1 MILTL
6 ALSLIFWGFSLFAV
20 PMNGVYTIGGTS
32 PDFNTI
38 TEAVNA
44 LIANGVDGYTDFT
57 IRNGT
62 YNEQVTIPAISG
74 TSSANWIV
82 FRSESGNANDV
93 IILHTAGSSSDNYLV
108 KLDGADYV
116 DFHQLTF
123 RAEGTSNLG
132 IVFQLNNGTT
142 HIKIQ
147 NNKLYGT
154 GRSAVYSKLVNA
166 SLSGSN
172 SISDIEIQSNYFY
185 DAYYG
190 IFLYAYSSTNINSI
204 TSDDNYFDN
213 VMTAI
218 YLEYVPNAEIN
229 RNFVDNANEG
239 IYIENC
245 SSAVI
250 RKNRIFVQ
258 KTAINVRYSSSAE
271 IINNELISNAAPYSG
286 NYGLGQGIV
295 LNNSNSAEVYY
306 NSVKIDE
313 VASDNSSAAFALY
326 GGISNHVFDNIFAN
340 FGRGYSVIFSSV
352 TGSDLDMDYNDIFVG
367 KGYLAKSGNTIY
379 YSLSEFQTG
388 FGENANSV
396 SAYPGFGTDNA
407 NATSPWVDD
416 KGTPISGITEDL
428 NGNSRDAT
436 NPDIGCDEFTADSAY
451 TTPMSGTYN
460 VGTGYDYEN
469 LTEALNELL
478 LRGTNGSVSF
488 NLNNGT
494 YSGNYK
500 LFNIPSASGSNQVT
514 IALGTGNPV
523 LSYAATSDDD
533 DYVFLLMGGTTF
545 YDFSYLTLEATGTQY
560 SRIIEVE
567 GYNRFRIIGGS
578 LTAPQTSSDDRN
590 RDLINTRYAYVKE
603 LSLMYV
609 DFSGGSSG
617 IYFSG
622 NSDYDSDIEIY
633 RCDFSDNYQGIYIAY
648 YKSPYI
654 HENTFTNSYYTAVQ
668 ADGLTE
674 NFRITK
680 NKIFKS
686 NTQYGLYLN
695 NCVGGDS
702 TSSRGLIANNVIK
715 LETST
720 STGYGISFSYN
731 QKIDILFNSIYQEG
745 ETGAGTPFY
754 CYQDY
759 GNNTIK
765 NNIFATECVSNRA
778 MEIVHPSTT
787 TTMDYNDFYSENRY
801 LVKIDN
807 DYINLEDLQ
816 NQTGEH
822 LHSVSIYPYFTSDM
836 HSYSPSLNDRGVW
849 ISSVSTDFDNQN
861 RTNPPDM
868 GADEYVPASG
878 NSPLNG
884 IYTIG
889 TSRSDY
895 SSFTEAAD
903 DLSFRGISGDVTF
916 LVESGV
922 YEERPIF
929 RQYYTTNSTYFVK
942 FQSQTANDEDV
953 TLQYGPTVSDSN
965 YVLILAGADHIRF
978 EDITFT
984 TTYVSNYYNTIMK
997 VRGNTDNL
1005 QILSCTFT
1013 IADTTNS
1020 SERNVHILF
1029 DNASY
1034 STASIVNNSFYY
1046 GYYGVY
1052 DEDENSGLTIN
1063 YNYFHKTRKPVYL
1076 SLVESPTISHNIMD
1090 DFTCAIYLNNVDG
1103 GTQIYDNK
1111 MTSHGFND
1119 YYHGYNLVNLYNCD
1133 GLADGHILIYNN
1145 ILYAYDNY
1153 ITGLSGFSFN
1163 NCQYL
1168 DFYHNNVFVENVY
1181 DIYITS
1187 TRGCA
1192 VYASGDNYDVKNNI
1206 LAYYGN
1212 GHAFELQPGSNVNY
1226 DLDYN
1231 DLYNEGL
1238 FLAKIGQ
1245 DNFKTVEEIRDNSD
1259 FSDHS
1264 VKAPPL
1270 PDSDLFTTSAFL
1282 VGKGIYNHQF
1292 AYDYNN
1298 TERNDPPVIGAT
1310 EYSPSSTNVLSGSYS
1325 IGTGRTDYATIQAA
1339 ITDLLSRG
1347 VGNNDVTFNIESGT
1361 YNEQLE
1367 LYHIPHTIDSNAG
1380 VTFQS
1385 QSGNANDVNITFD
1398 ATSDSNYIFKLAG
1411 VNNLN
1416 INALKFTPLN
1426 SSYNKILLIKGY
1438 NTDLTIS
1445 ECILEGETNADYN
1458 NGTLVKFDIASFENV
1473 AFNEN
1478 EFNNGG
1484 YGIYYSN
1491 YDYPQ
1496 YADNLRMENN
1506 SFSSNYQ
1513 ALYLKSISNLFIEE
1527 NDIDNQTSTALYAE
1541 NIDDSLL
1548 IYRNKMKAKGSYV
1561 MKLYDYHGISGNSGL
1576 IANNFFYKFTTNYGY
1591 YNVYLQD
1598 VNYLDF
1604 YLNSVNTM
1612 DVNNVKSFY
1621 LVGPNSNLNIRDNIF
1636 SQKSGGCAIYVTND
1650 TGLLNMEY
1658 NLLYT
1663 TGSYLAY
1670 WEGTYCS
1677 DLAELM
1683 SVSGYNNASI
1693 NGDPGFVNDS
1703 EPDLDSSSL
1712 AINGAFYIASI
1723 TEDIYGTHRTEPFDI
1738 GAYEFVGAP
1747 AIPQNITIEI
1757 INGDTAR
1764 ISWSVSA
1771 NATSYRVENSD
1782 DPYTGFSAV
1791 TTTTNTTVDIP
1802 ISTIKKFYRVIALN

>member
-1 MILTL
+1 MVFIVFG
-6 ALSLIFWGFSLFAV
+6 SYLFAA
-20 PMNGVYTIGGTS
+20 PMSGVYTIGGTS

-38 TEAVNA
+38 TDAVNA

-57 IRNGT
+57 IRTGT
-62 YNEQVTIPAISG
+62 YNEQITIPAING
-74 TSSANWIV
+74 TSSVNWVV
-82 FRSESGNANDV
+82 FRAESGNADDV
-93 IILHTAGSSSDNYLV
+93 IISHTASSSSDNYVV
-108 KLDGADYV
+108 KLDGADYF

-154 GRSAVYSKLVNA
+154 GRSAVYSKLINA

-185 DAYYG
+185 DTYSG
-190 IFLYAYSSTNINSI
+190 IYLYAYNSTNISSI
-204 TSDDNYFDN
+204 TSNDNNFDN

-229 RNFVDNANEG
+229 RNFIDNANVG
-239 IYIENC
+239 IYIENS

-250 RKNRIFVQ
+250 RKNRIFAQ
-258 KTAINVRYSSSAE
+258 KTAIEVRYSNSAE
-271 IINNELISNAAPYSG
+271 IINNELISKAAPYSG

-295 LNNSNSAEVYY
+295 LNNSGNADVYY

-313 VASDNSSAAFALY
+313 VASDNYSVAFALY
-326 GGISNHVFDNIFAN
+326 GGTSNEIFDNIFAN

-352 TGSDLDMDYNDIFVG
+352 TNSDLDMDYNDIFVG
-367 KGYLAKSGNTIY
+367 KGYLAKSGNTVY

-396 SAYPGFGTDNA
+396 SAYPGFGNNDA
-407 NATSPWVDD
+407 NATSPWLDG
-416 KGTPISGITEDL
+416 KGTPISGITDDL

-436 NPDIGCDEFTADSAY
+436 NPDIGCDEFTANSAY
-451 TTPMSGTYN
+451 TTPMSGTYD

-469 LTEALNELL
+469 LSEAIDELL

-488 NLNNGT
+488 YLHNGT

-500 LFNIPSASGSNQVT
+500 LYNIPSSGGSNQVT
-514 IALGTGNPV
+514 IALGTGNPY
-523 LSYAATSDDD
+523 LSYTATSEDDN
-533 DYVFLLMGGTTF
+533 YVFLLMGGTTF

-560 SRIIEVE
+560 SRVIEVE
-567 GYNRFRIIGGS
+567 GYNRFRITGGS
-578 LTAPQTSSDDRN
+578 ITAPQTSANDRN
-590 RDLINTRYAYVKE
+590 RDLINTQYAYVKD
-603 LSLMYV
+603 LSLLYV

-617 IYFSG
+617 IYFYG

-654 HENTFTNSYYTAVQ
+654 HENTFTNSDYAAIQAVR
-668 ADGLTE
+668 LTE

-686 NTQYGLYLN
+686 NIHYGLYLD
-695 NCVGGDS
+695 NCAGGDS
-702 TSSRGLIANNVIK
+702 TSTRGLVANNVIK

-731 QKIDILFNSIYQEG
+731 QKIDFLFNSIYQEG
-745 ETGAGTPFY
+745 ETGGGTPLY

-765 NNIFATECVSNRA
+765 NNIFATECSESRA
-778 MEIVHPSTT
+778 LEITHPSTS
-787 TTMDYNDFYSENRY
+787 TTMDYNDLYSEYRY

-807 DYINLEDLQ
+807 DYTSLEELQ

-849 ISSVSTDFDNQN
+849 ISSVTTDFDNQS

-878 NSPLNG
+878 TSPLNG
-884 IYTIG
+884 TYTIG

-895 SSFTEAAD
+895 ASFSEAAD

-916 LVESGV
+916 LVESGT

-929 RQYYTTNSTYFVK
+929 RQYYTPNSTYLVK

-965 YVLILAGADHIRF
+965 YVLTIAGADHIRF

-984 TTYVSNYYNTIMK
+984 TTYASNYYNTIMK
-997 VRGNTDNL
+997 VRGNTENL
-1005 QILSCTFT
+1005 QVLSCTFS
-1013 IADTTNS
+1013 IADSTNS
-1020 SERNVHILF
+1020 SEGNAHIVF

-1052 DEDENSGLTIN
+1052 DEDGNSGLTIN
-1063 YNYFHKTRKPVYL
+1063 YNYFHNTRNPVYL
-1076 SLVESPTISHNIMD
+1076 SHVEAPTISHNIMD
-1090 DFTCAIYLNNVDG
+1090 DFTCAIYLNYVDG
-1103 GTQIYDNK
+1103 GTQIYNNK

-1119 YYHGYNLVNLYNCD
+1119 YYHGYNLVNFYNCD
-1133 GLADGHILIYNN
+1133 GLADGHILVYNN

-1153 ITGLSGFSFN
+1153 ITGLSGFNFN

-1168 DFYHNNVFVENVY
+1168 DFYHNNVFVENDY
-1181 DIYITS
+1181 DIYIPS

-1192 VYASGDNYDVKNNI
+1192 VYASGDNYDMKNNI
-1206 LAYYGN
+1206 LAYFGN
-1212 GHAFELQPGSNVNY
+1212 GHAFELQPGSSVNY

-1238 FLAKIGQ
+1238 FLAKVGQ
-1245 DNFKTVEEIRDNSD
+1245 DNYKTVQEIRDNTD

-1270 PDSDLFTTSAFL
+1270 PDNDLFTTSAFL
-1282 VGKGIYNHQF
+1282 VGKGTYNHQF

-1325 IGTGRTDYATIQAA
+1325 IGTGRADYSSIQAA
-1339 ITDLLSRG
+1339 INDLLSRG
-1347 VGNNDVTFNIESGT
+1347 VGSSDVTFNIESGT

-1367 LYHIPHTIDSNAG
+1367 LYHIPHTVGSNAG

-1398 ATSDSNYIFKLAG
+1398 ASSDDNYVFKLVG

-1416 INALKFTPLN
+1416 ITALKFTPLD
-1426 SSYNKILLIKGY
+1426 SSYNKIFQIKGY

-1445 ECILEGETNADYN
+1445 ECILEGNTNADYN
-1458 NGTLVKFDIASFENV
+1458 NGTLVKFDSASFENV

-1491 YDYPQ
+1491 YDYPE
-1496 YADNLRMENN
+1496 YAVNLRVENN

-1527 NDIDNQTSTALYAE
+1527 NEIDNQTSAALYAE

-1561 MKLYDYHGISGNSGL
+1561 MKLYRYQGTSQDGGL
-1576 IANNFFYKFTTNYGY
+1576 IANNFFHKFTTTYGY

-1604 YLNSVNTM
+1604 YLNSANSTDM
-1612 DVNNVKSFY
+1612 SNAKSFY
-1621 LVGPNSNLNIRDNIF
+1621 LTGTNSNLNVRDNIF
-1636 SQKSGGCAIYVTND
+1636 SQKSGGYAVYVTSDN
-1650 TGLLNMEY
+1650 GLLNMEY

-1670 WEGTYCS
+1670 WEGTNCS

-1683 SVSGYNNASI
+1683 SVSGYNNASV
-1693 NGDPGFVNDS
+1693 NGDPGFVDDS
-1703 EPDLDSSSL
+1703 DPDLTSTSL
-1712 AINGAFYIASI
+1712 AINGALYISSI
-1723 TEDIYGTHRTEPFDI
+1723 TEDIYGTSRTEPYDI

-1747 AIPQNITIEI
+1747 AVPQNVRIEI

-1764 ISWSVSA
+1764 ISWDASA
-1771 NATSYRVENSD
+1771 NATSYRVESSD
-1782 DPYTGFSAV
+1782 DPYTGFSTV

-1802 ISTIKKFYRVIALN
+1802 ISTVKKFYRVVALN